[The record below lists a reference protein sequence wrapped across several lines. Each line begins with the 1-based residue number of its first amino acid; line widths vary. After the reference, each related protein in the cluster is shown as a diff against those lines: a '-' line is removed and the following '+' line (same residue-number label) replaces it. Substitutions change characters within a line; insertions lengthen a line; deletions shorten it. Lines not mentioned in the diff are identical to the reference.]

1 MHMREELKSYKLAHV
16 DSFQLK
22 YVQAGLFIAH

>member
-1 MHMREELKSYKLAHV
+1 MHMQADLKSYELAHV